1 MPTTNANTAT
11 AQTLVGTSLL
21 GQLSVASSHR
31 APSVHN
37 ASLPA
42 PQPEAPFGG
51 AGAPA
56 EAGSSSSSSSGFAA
70 LLMILALVVAQ
81 LVGRRRLSRELAR
94 PTPFVLLPA
103 DPG

>member
-1 MPTTNANTAT
+1 
-11 AQTLVGTSLL
+11 
-21 GQLSVASSHR
+21 
-31 APSVHN
+31 VHN

-42 PQPEAPFGG
+42 TAIPQPEPAFGG

-56 EAGSSSSSSSGFAA
+56 EAGSSSSAFSGFAA
-70 LLMILALVVAQ
+70 LLVMLAMVVPQ
-81 LVGRRRLSRELAR
+81 LVGRRRLSRELAP

>member
-1 MPTTNANTAT
+1 
-11 AQTLVGTSLL
+11 
-21 GQLSVASSHR
+21 
-31 APSVHN
+31 VHN

-42 PQPEAPFGG
+42 TPIPQPEAPSGG

-56 EAGSSSSSSSGFAA
+56 EAGSSSSSFSGFAA
-70 LLMILALVVAQ
+70 LLVMLALVVSQ